1 MITEARRPNWVSYP
15 AWVMLNAI
23 SVPVAW
29 VVAWVLISMVER
41 AVGGTIQVAGR
52 TRITEDYLLSY
63 IFYPLIA
70 LATGLFQYFWLR
82 RCLPRM
88 GWWLAATALGLLV
101 GLFGSSLL
109 SRILYSFLDLQSV
122 WFAILVT
129 GFVGA
134 SLGLAQWLM
143 LRQRVHRAGWW
154 IVANALGWGILGW
167 GAATLSNQMVLP
179 ALGIILVPGI
189 ATGIALWL
197 VLDHWPQREGG
208 GGDLPPGKSLEPTV

>member
-1 MITEARRPNWVSYP
+1 V
-15 AWVMLNAI
+15 LNAI

-29 VVAWVLISMVER
+29 VVVWVLISMVER

-70 LATGLFQYFWLR
+70 LATGLFQYLWLR
-82 RCLPRM
+82 RYLPRM

-109 SRILYSFLDLQSV
+109 SRILYGILDLQSA

-134 SLGLAQWLM
+134 FLGLAQWLM

-154 IVANALGWGILGW
+154 IVANALGWSIVGW
-167 GAATLSNQMVLP
+167 GAATLSNQMMLP
-179 ALGIILVPGI
+179 ALGSILVPGI
-189 ATGIALWL
+189 ATAVALWL
-197 VLDHWPQREGG
+197 LLDQWPQREGG
-208 GGDLPPGKSLEPTV
+208 GGNLPPSKPLEPTSW

>member
-1 MITEARRPNWVSYP
+1 V
-15 AWVMLNAI
+15 LNAI

-29 VVAWVLISMVER
+29 VVAWVLVSLVER
-41 AVGGTIQVAGR
+41 AVGGTMQVAGR
-52 TRITEDYLLSY
+52 SRITEDYLLSF

-70 LATGLFQYFWLR
+70 LVTGYLQYLWLR
-82 RCLPRM
+82 RYLPRM

-109 SRILYSFLDLQSV
+109 SRISYGTLDVQSV

-129 GFVGA
+129 GFVGG
-134 SLGLAQWLM
+134 SMGLAQWLV

-154 IVANALGWGILGW
+154 IVANALGWGVVGW
-167 GAATLSNQMVLP
+167 GAATLSNEMVLP

-189 ATGIALWL
+189 ATAAALWL
-197 VLDHWPQREGG
+197 LLDQWPGRRDGG
-208 GGDLPPGKSLEPTV
+208 GNLPPRKSLEPTSQ